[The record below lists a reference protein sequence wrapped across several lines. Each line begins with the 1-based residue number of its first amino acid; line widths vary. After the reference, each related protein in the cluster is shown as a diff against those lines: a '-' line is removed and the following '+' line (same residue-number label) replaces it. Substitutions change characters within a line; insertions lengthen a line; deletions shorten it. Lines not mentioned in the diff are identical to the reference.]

1 MRKFALLAAAMIV
14 AGVAAIP
21 AFAAT
26 TTSTVTGKITP
37 TKGGTAKAPV
47 GHTIF
52 TQVATTNDDG
62 SQPPPVKTTIL
73 TYSKEF
79 VFNGKAMAAAGLTC
93 SKALLDAQGPT
104 ACKPASKVGTGSS
117 DALIGGDPNTKPAL
131 QKDIKV
137 TAFNGPGGNKLEL
150 YVGAPLQ
157 KTIEGKLTGKTGGPQ
172 TLTFDVPDEAIN
184 PAGAVISSITRFGAT
199 IKAAVKIK
207 GKTVNYVTT
216 TGCPK
221 NKILP
226 LKATFI
232 YATKSD
238 FPSLPDYL
246 VSPTPKQNATYS
258 MKCS

>member
-1 MRKFALLAAAMIV
+1 MRKFTLLAAAMIV
-14 AGVAAIP
+14 AAVAAVP

-26 TTSTVTGKITP
+26 TKSTVTGKITP
-37 TKGGTAKAPV
+37 TKGGTAKKPV

-52 TQVATTNDDG
+52 TEVATTNDDG
-62 SQPPPVKTTIL
+62 SQPPPVQRTIL

-79 VFNGKAMAAAGLTC
+79 TFNGKAMAAAKLIC
-93 SKALLDAQGPT
+93 SKNLLDAQGPT
-104 ACKPASKVGTGSS
+104 ACPKGSQVGTGSS
-117 DALIGGDPNTKPAL
+117 DALIGGDPNTPPAL
-131 QKDIKV
+131 QKNIKV
-137 TAFNGPGGNKLEL
+137 TAFNGPGGDKLEL

-157 KTIEGKLTGKTGGPQ
+157 KTIEGKLTGRKGKPQ

-199 IKAAVKIK
+199 IKASVKIK
-207 GKTVNYVTT
+207 RKTVNYVTT

-232 YATKSD
+232 YATKKD
-238 FPSLPDYL
+238 FPSLADFL
-246 VSPTPKQNATYS
+246 VSAKPKEDATYK